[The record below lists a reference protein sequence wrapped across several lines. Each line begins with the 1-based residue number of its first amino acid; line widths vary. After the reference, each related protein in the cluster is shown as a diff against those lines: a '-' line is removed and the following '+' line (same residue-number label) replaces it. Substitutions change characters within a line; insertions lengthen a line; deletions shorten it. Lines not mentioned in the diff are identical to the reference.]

1 VLLLRQVK
9 LASRSI
15 AIDIETEEVTGWS
28 RIRTLEFVV
37 ERLFE
42 GIKCRSAVT
51 SDELIDAK
59 PGE

>member
-15 AIDIETEEVTGWS
+15 VDIEAEEVTGWS